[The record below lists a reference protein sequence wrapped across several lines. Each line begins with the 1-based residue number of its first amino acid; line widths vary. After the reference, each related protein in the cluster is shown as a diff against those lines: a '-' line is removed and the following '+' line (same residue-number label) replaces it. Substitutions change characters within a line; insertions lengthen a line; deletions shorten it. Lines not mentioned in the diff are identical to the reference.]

1 MSWPLSTPDGTD
13 RKWENVKKNRIV
25 VKYNSNLNRNFR
37 KLIKENVNYCLFP
50 STIVL
55 WILIVECIAVN
66 SWCLILL
73 SSAVEHKQ
81 KRIYSYTDITER
93 CPETMKKTSADM
105 FGLCSVVEVL
115 VTCFLYVIIY
125 QKTNFSERVS
135 FIPDPPD
142 TSITKITFL
151 RDRTKI
157 WPLEP
162 IECFYSSDTTITLV
176 DCRGPS
182 G

>member
-37 KLIKENVNYCLFP
+37 KLIKENVNYCFVN
-50 STIVL
+50 I
-55 WILIVECIAVN
+55 N
-66 SWCLILL
+66 SWVHRSKQLV
-73 SSAVEHKQ
+73 SDSPVEWS
-81 KRIYSYTDITER
+81 RIYSYTDITER

-115 VTCFLYVIIY
+115 VTCFLYFIIY

-142 TSITKITFL
+142 TSITKITYWTYWML
-151 RDRTKI
+151 LLKWYYYYAGR
-157 WPLEP
+157 L
-162 IECFYSSDTTITLV
+162 
-176 DCRGPS
+176 
-182 G
+182 